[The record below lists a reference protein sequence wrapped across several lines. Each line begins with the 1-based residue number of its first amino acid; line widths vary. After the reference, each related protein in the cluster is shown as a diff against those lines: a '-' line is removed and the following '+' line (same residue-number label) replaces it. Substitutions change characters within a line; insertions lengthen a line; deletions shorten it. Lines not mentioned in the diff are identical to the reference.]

1 MIHLLVKDYVIYNPL
16 LLSRSNYHAV
26 PHDAQTT
33 RKRTNGSPSR
43 GGSEGGG
50 SESCTR
56 TVPAGAGGR
65 GRAGSTGTVPYRS
78 GPCVT
83 TKYLTPS
90 RGDTR
95 GRHLRSATT
104 GYE

>member
-1 MIHLLVKDYVIYNPL
+1 MIHLLLKDYVIYNPL

-56 TVPAGAGGR
+56 TVPAGAGG
-65 GRAGSTGTVPYRS
+65 AGDYGQGQPVPYRTVV
-78 GPCVT
+78 GPV
-83 TKYLTPS
+83 
-90 RGDTR
+90 
-95 GRHLRSATT
+95 
-104 GYE
+104 